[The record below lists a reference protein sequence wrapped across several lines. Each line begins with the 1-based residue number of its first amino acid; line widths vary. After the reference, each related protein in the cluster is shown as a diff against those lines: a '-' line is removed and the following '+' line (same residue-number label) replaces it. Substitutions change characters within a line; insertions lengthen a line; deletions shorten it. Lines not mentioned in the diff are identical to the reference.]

1 MDAVI
6 LTAGS
11 GTRLWPYAE
20 VRPKS
25 MVPVAGKPLIDYN
38 ISALKKGGIDRIL
51 LGAGK
56 LHEQISRYYRK
67 DKNVR
72 IIPVGQT
79 RGSAETLRIVLQSC
93 SSEPVLVLWGDTVID
108 ENDLNSL
115 IKAETGTVLLSP
127 LGNENPGDWITCNI
141 ESGFVSGFLGH
152 PRDEGTHRLAAV
164 KIGSDFFP
172 YLDIN
177 PGYFPD
183 IQVVMMP
190 PAEFFLEISL
200 ADYIRDGHK
209 LKVLVTTG
217 DFFDIDKPWQLM
229 GINNVMVEKLCSKL
243 SANELSE
250 NAGID
255 DSAYIGGFVKLGKN
269 SHIGRNVT
277 IKGSLI
283 AGDNTVIENGAVIDG
298 NAVIGNDTIIENFCF
313 ISDGSSIGDHCHINH
328 CAELE
333 GVIFNRVFLYHYM
346 EFSGIIGEATD
357 LGAATVCGTLRFD
370 DGATTHR
377 IKGRKELP
385 HEHSNAVYFGDYVR
399 TGVNAIIM
407 PGCKVGIYSI
417 VGPGV
422 LLEKDLENNS
432 LLMLKQETV
441 KKHWGPER
449 YGW

>member
-1 MDAVI
+1 MDAII
-6 LTAGS
+6 LSAGN
-11 GTRLWPYAE
+11 GTRLWPYADI
-20 VRPKS
+20 RPKS
-25 MVPVAGKPLIDYN
+25 LVPVAGKPLIDYN
-38 ISALKKGGIDRIL
+38 ISTLKKSGINRIL
-51 LGAGK
+51 IGAGK

-67 DKNVR
+67 DKYVQ

-79 RGSAETLRIVLQSC
+79 RGSAETLKTVLQSC
-93 SSEPVLVLWGDTVID
+93 DSKPVLVLWGDTIID

-115 IKAETGTVLLSP
+115 IKAEVGTALLSP
-127 LGNENPGDWITCNI
+127 LGNEKTGDWITCNI
-141 ESGFVSGFLGH
+141 QNGVVSGFLGH
-152 PRDEGTHRLAAV
+152 PRNEGTHRLAAV
-164 KIGSDFFP
+164 SIDTNFFP

-183 IQVVMMP
+183 IQVGMMP
-190 PAEFFLEISL
+190 PEEFYLEISL
-200 ADYIRDGHK
+200 ADFIKDGCN
-209 LKVLVTTG
+209 LKALETTG
-217 DFFDIDKPWQLM
+217 DYFDIDKPWQLM
-229 GINNVMVEKLCSKL
+229 GINNIMVEKLCSEL
-243 SANELSE
+243 TANDLSE
-250 NAGID
+250 NASID
-255 DSAYIGGFVKLGKN
+255 SSAFIKGFVKLGKN

-277 IKGSLI
+277 IKGNLI
-283 AGDNTVIENGAVIDG
+283 AGDNTVIDNGAIIDG
-298 NAVIGNDTIIENFCF
+298 NAIIGNNTIIENFCY

-328 CAELE
+328 CAELD

-370 DGATTHR
+370 DGATTHK
-377 IKGRKELP
+377 IKGRKEIP
-385 HEHSNAVYFGDYVR
+385 NEHSNAIYLGDYVR

-422 LLEKDLENNS
+422 LLEKDLENNC

-441 KKHWGPER
+441 KKHWGPEM